1 MKKARKKT
9 KTTKAA
15 KDAKRKD
22 ETDKENIEKVMIEK
36 YNPWFINVVSVIRV
50 KLLVYPYP
58 SLAMLISQVL

>member
-9 KTTKAA
+9 KATKVP

-36 YNPWFINVVSVIRV
+36 YNQWLINVVSVIRV